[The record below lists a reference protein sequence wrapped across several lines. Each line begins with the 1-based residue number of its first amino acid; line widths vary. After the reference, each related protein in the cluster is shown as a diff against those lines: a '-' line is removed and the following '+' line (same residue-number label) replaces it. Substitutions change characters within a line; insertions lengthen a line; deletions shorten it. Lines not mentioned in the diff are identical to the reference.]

1 MNELLSIFGYE
12 DKINSADTE
21 KLDLKQY
28 TDPRDRDGSDVTH
41 DDILSDNEESDEEG
55 ESSKNRLKLRLK
67 RRKYTLWIVIK

>member
-1 MNELLSIFGYE
+1 MNELLSIFGYD

-41 DDILSDNEESDEEG
+41 DEESDEER
-55 ESSKNRLKLRLK
+55 ESSGSLKLRLK
-67 RRKYTLWIVIK
+67 RRKYLRKKKCD

>member
-55 ESSKNRLKLRLK
+55 ESSNNRLKLRLK
-67 RRKYTLWIVIK
+67 RRKYTLWIAIN

>member
-21 KLDLKQY
+21 KLDLKRY

-41 DDILSDNEESDEEG
+41 DDVLSDNEDSEEEG
-55 ESSKNRLKLRLK
+55 APADKLKLRLK
-67 RRKYTLWIVIK
+67 RRK